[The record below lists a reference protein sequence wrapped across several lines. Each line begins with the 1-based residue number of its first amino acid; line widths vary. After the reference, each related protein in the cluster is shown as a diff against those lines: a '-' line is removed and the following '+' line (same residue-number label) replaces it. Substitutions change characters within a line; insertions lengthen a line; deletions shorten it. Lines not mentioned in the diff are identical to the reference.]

1 MAQSAFIRKVNP
13 WHQRL
18 ADWLI
23 LNGTTKGWNERASK
37 EFNVT
42 QAWISTVVHS
52 DAFQDYYQ
60 ELNGQH
66 SQALLHSVREKALG
80 AADQAISEIQKRLDE
95 KGADLPYESLLQT
108 ADLMM
113 KRTGHGDGPAQPA
126 NVQVNIGLVTR
137 EELEHHRARLRSGP
151 KALELKVS
159 PATGDGD
166 A

>member
-113 KRTGHGDGPAQPA
+113 KRTGHGEPGVQQ
-126 NVQVNIGLVTR
+126 NLQVNIGLVTR
-137 EELEHHRARLRSGP
+137 EELEVHRTRLRERAP
-151 KALELKVS
+151 TVPRLNAP